1 MITPLIGTPLSA
13 MSQPQTGS
21 LTITPHPSS
30 AVGDLIMVVVSF
42 ADSASPTW
50 VMSGGGGS
58 WTTQVSSPAFGTGK
72 MAVFTKPKAE
82 GDTTYTLT
90 QTGSDAYRIIPLSL
104 VDWDPAYSLVIGA
117 PGSRAASGGTTATTA
132 PSITT
137 TQDNSLVLYVAT
149 ERTNANDNT
158 PTIDNG
164 FSLLF
169 EAHTVGSDN
178 LQAVY
183 IAQKEM
189 PTAGPVGAT
198 TAVFTN
204 PHASNSGAYLI
215 GIVSKPS
222 TPPASGRIGVRYPTS
237 LTHTSMV
244 IGVDRVGG
252 TVVEVAAKL
261 GATEVARQTVT
272 IDSSSG
278 WGNASF
284 TGLTPDTPY
293 GFDFYVDGV
302 LQLDTGALIRTLP
315 TPGTP
320 FSHIFAAGSCQFTGS
335 NHPVWDVILADQPIM
350 LGHMGDQNYGDATA
364 VGPWRTAVET
374 SFMAPRFRNLLGR
387 VPMHWT
393 WDNHDRIITNPTG
406 AGTGLN
412 LGETDPQTLTEYRKL
427 AGSTGWATPDTGGRT
442 WVIGRVRYIQTDQWT
457 VRDDGDGDPA
467 PRTFLGAAQKQWF
480 KDTLEAA
487 TEQVIIWLC
496 QWTGQNHAN
505 GRWNSFP
512 EETLELEQFID
523 ARPGIKNR
531 MVLIGGDSHSL
542 QVTDGTRTRLQEQRF
557 AGIPNYNIS
566 GFNRSSDAGQG
577 GVGWLDDRPLRTT
590 EQLEADWGGYSRITV
605 DDDGTTLEL
614 KWEGVRVNGAGI
626 ADIMN
631 TQMLT
636 FTEAG
641 VGYQLIEWD
650 GTTEK
655 VLRAIEWD
663 GTTETS
669 LTLEEY

>member
-1 MITPLIGTPLSA
+1 
-13 MSQPQTGS
+13 
-21 LTITPHPSS
+21 
-30 AVGDLIMVVVSF
+30 
-42 ADSASPTW
+42 
-50 VMSGGGGS
+50 
-58 WTTQVSSPAFGTGK
+58 
-72 MAVFTKPKAE
+72 
-82 GDTTYTLT
+82 
-90 QTGSDAYRIIPLSL
+90 
-104 VDWDPAYSLVIGA
+104 
-117 PGSRAASGGTTATTA
+117 
-132 PSITT
+132 
-137 TQDNSLVLYVAT
+137 
-149 ERTNANDNT
+149 
-158 PTIDNG
+158 
-164 FSLLF
+164 
-169 EAHTVGSDN
+169 
-178 LQAVY
+178 
-183 IAQKEM
+183 
-189 PTAGPVGAT
+189 
-198 TAVFTN
+198 
-204 PHASNSGAYLI
+204 
-215 GIVSKPS
+215 
-222 TPPASGRIGVRYPTS
+222 
-237 LTHTSMV
+237 
-244 IGVDRVGG
+244 
-252 TVVEVAAKL
+252 
-261 GATEVARQTVT
+261 
-272 IDSSSG
+272 
-278 WGNASF
+278 
-284 TGLTPDTPY
+284 
-293 GFDFYVDGV
+293 
-302 LQLDTGALIRTLP
+302 
-315 TPGTP
+315 
-320 FSHIFAAGSCQFTGS
+320 
-335 NHPVWDVILADQPIM
+335 
-350 LGHMGDQNYGDATA
+350 
-364 VGPWRTAVET
+364 
-374 SFMAPRFRNLLGR
+374 
-387 VPMHWT
+387 
-393 WDNHDRIITNPTG
+393 
-406 AGTGLN
+406 
-412 LGETDPQTLTEYRKL
+412 
-427 AGSTGWATPDTGGRT
+427 
-442 WVIGRVRYIQTDQWT
+442 VIGRVRYIQTDQWT